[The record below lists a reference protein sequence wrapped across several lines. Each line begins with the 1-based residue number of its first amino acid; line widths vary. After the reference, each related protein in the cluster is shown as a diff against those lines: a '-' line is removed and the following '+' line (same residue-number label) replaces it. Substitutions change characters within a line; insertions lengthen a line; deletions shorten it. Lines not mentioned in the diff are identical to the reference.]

1 MIRLHLSWF
10 FTGIFLFAFCG
21 AIFFFIEGLNSN
33 TQIVIWKLILAAL
46 VTLLILLLLTSLINY
61 LFVYKFFFYPK
72 GEFVEGLYKEFKKYR
87 LSKKIYFVLR
97 GIIIFIILLINV
109 GAISQSFDYYSSAS
123 MVIGGIIGATWYP
136 ILALIFLKG
145 IFSIFDRIVTK
156 KDNAEI
162 E

>member
-1 MIRLHLSWF
+1 M
-10 FTGIFLFAFCG
+10 
-21 AIFFFIEGLNSN
+21 
-33 TQIVIWKLILAAL
+33 
-46 VTLLILLLLTSLINY
+46 TSLINY